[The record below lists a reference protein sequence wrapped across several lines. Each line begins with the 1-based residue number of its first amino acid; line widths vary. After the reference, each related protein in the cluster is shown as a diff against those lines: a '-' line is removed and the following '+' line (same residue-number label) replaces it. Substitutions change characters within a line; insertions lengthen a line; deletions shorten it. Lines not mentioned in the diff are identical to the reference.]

1 MYDVIITGAGVTG
14 SYAAG
19 ELARLGY
26 HVCVLEKQQQPGL
39 KTSCT
44 GIVSRECLELLQV
57 DSSIIQNEARSAR
70 IFAPSGKY
78 LRVEREDAQAYILDR
93 PGLDRLMAHQ
103 AQQNR
108 AEFHFAT
115 AVTAIRRENQLV
127 EVEATTLKAEKVL
140 FMARCVIIACG
151 AAGSLTQSAGLGR
164 IREFAHGAQAH
175 VECNDVAEVEIYSG
189 TTTAPGFFAWLVP
202 AGGTQGKAG
211 LLCRGNPRPY
221 ITALLDRLLKL
232 HRITSITS
240 DISYGSIP
248 LKPLARTYADRL
260 LVIGDAAGQVKPTS
274 GGGIYFGILCAR
286 QAVLTLDEC
295 LKNGDLS
302 SGKLSQYQKRWHKI
316 LKRELSIDYWAHRF
330 YQGLND
336 KQVEHIFNIIVKHGI
351 HESLLTSPD
360 ITFDW
365 HSLVILDAIRHRSLQ
380 RSLEKLKA
388 APLRFL
394 DARIRPPG

>member
-1 MYDVIITGAGVTG
+1 MYDVIIIGAGITG
-14 SYAAG
+14 SFAAA

-26 HVCVLEKQQQPGL
+26 HVGVLEKQQQPGL

-44 GIVSRECLELLQV
+44 GIVSHECLEMLHMDRSL
-57 DSSIIQNEARSAR
+57 IQYEARSAR

-78 LRVEREDAQAYILDR
+78 LRVERENAQAYILDR
-93 PGLDRLMAHQ
+93 PGLDRMMAHN
-103 AQQNR
+103 AQQNG
-108 AEFHFAT
+108 AEFYFAT
-115 AVTAIRRENQLV
+115 PVTAIRHENQYM
-127 EVEATTLKAEKVL
+127 EVEATPVEAEKVL
-140 FMARCVIIACG
+140 FRARCVIIACG
-151 AAGSLTQSAGLGR
+151 AAGGLTQSAGLGR
-164 IREFAHGAQAH
+164 IREFAHGAQAQ
-175 VECNDVAEVEIYSG
+175 VECTDIPDVEIYSG
-189 TTTAPGFFAWLVP
+189 STTAPGFFAWLVP

-221 ITALLDRLLKL
+221 LTALLNRLLKQN
-232 HRITSITS
+232 RISSLAS
-240 DISYGSIP
+240 DINYGSIP

-295 LKNGDLS
+295 LKKGELS
-302 SGKLSQYQKRWHKI
+302 SGRLLIYQKRWHKI
-316 LKRELSIDYWAHRF
+316 LKRELSIDYWAYRF
-330 YQGLND
+330 YQRLDD
-336 KQVEHIFNIIVKHGI
+336 KQIEHIFNIIVKHGI

-388 APLRFL
+388 APPRFL
-394 DARIRPPG
+394 DTRIHPPL

>member
-1 MYDVIITGAGVTG
+1 MYDVIIIGAGITG
-14 SYAAG
+14 SYTAG
-19 ELARLGY
+19 ELSRLGY
-26 HVCVLEKQQQPGL
+26 QVGVLEKQPQPGL

-44 GIVSRECLELLQV
+44 GIISHECMETLQV
-57 DSSIIQNEARSAR
+57 DRSLIQYEARSAR

-78 LRVEREDAQAYILDR
+78 FRVEREDAQAYVLDR
-93 PGLDRLMAHQ
+93 PGLDRLVAHK
-103 AQQNR
+103 AQQKGV
-108 AEFHFAT
+108 EFHFAT
-115 AVTAIRRENQLV
+115 PVTAIRRENQFMEV
-127 EVEATTLKAEKVL
+127 EVTAPNAEKVL
-140 FMARCVIIACG
+140 FRARCVIIACG

-164 IREFAHGAQAH
+164 IREFAHGAQAQ
-175 VECNDVAEVEIYSG
+175 VECTDVAEVEIFSG
-189 TTTAPGFFAWLVP
+189 SAIAPGFFAWLVP

-211 LLCRGNPRPY
+211 LLCQGNPRPY
-221 ITALLDRLLKL
+221 LTALLNRLLKQ
-232 HRITSITS
+232 HRITSIAS

-295 LKNGDLS
+295 LKKDDLS
-302 SGKLSQYQKRWHKI
+302 SDRLLLYQKSWHKI
-316 LKRELSIDYWAHRF
+316 LKRELRIDYWAHRF
-330 YQGLND
+330 YQGLDD
-336 KQVEHIFNIIVKHGI
+336 KQIEHIFNIIVKHGI

-388 APLRFL
+388 APLRL
-394 DARIRPPG
+394 LGARIRP

>member
-1 MYDVIITGAGVTG
+1 MYDVIIIGAGVTG

-26 HVCVLEKQQQPGL
+26 HVGVLEKQQQPGL

-44 GIVSRECLELLQV
+44 GIVSRECLDMLQV
-57 DSSIIQNEARSAR
+57 DRSLIRNEARSAR
-70 IFAPSGKY
+70 IFAPSGKC

-93 PGLDRLMAHQ
+93 PGLDRLMAHK
-103 AQQNR
+103 ARQNG

-115 AVTAIRRENQLV
+115 PVNAIRRENQLV
-127 EVEATTLKAEKVL
+127 EVEANTLKSAKVL
-140 FMARCVIIACG
+140 LKARCVIIACG

-164 IREFAHGAQAH
+164 IREFAHGAQAQ
-175 VECNDVAEVEIYSG
+175 VECSDVAEVEVYSG
-189 TTTAPGFFAWLVP
+189 ATIAPGFFAWLAP
-202 AGGTQGKAG
+202 SGGTQGKAG

-221 ITALLDRLLKL
+221 LAAFLNLLLKQ
-232 HRITSITS
+232 HRISSITS

-248 LKPLARTYADRL
+248 LRPLARTYGDRL

-295 LKNGDLS
+295 LKSGDLS
-302 SGKLSQYQKRWHKI
+302 SDGLLIYQKRWHKI

-336 KQVEHIFNIIVKHGI
+336 KQIEHIFNIIVKHGI

-380 RSLEKLKA
+380 RSMEKLKA
-388 APLRFL
+388 APLRFF
-394 DARIRPPG
+394 DGRTRPPS